1 MFKYWIPLG
10 IQFQYISMRGF
21 TLMELMVVMAL
32 AATAALSL
40 FAFSDGLTDILIDDV
55 YELAGDVY
63 YEVPSDRGVILA
75 ARLENKLLELVASAS
90 AVYCF
95 GGINDNLGGPN
106 GGRMPPMVGTFKPTS
121 IVAMDG
127 ATQVAAIESF
137 NVGSADRF
145 RAVNAVQFSGHWE
158 SAYQDADF
166 SLLILSG
173 FNTVSGILQVRRIL
187 NSGRVYYN
195 TQLHHGAGLSQTMRY
210 GICAL
215 EDADVWA
222 LDVGAIHLWERQDA
236 VWNREE
242 ERFNLIVLPDPGV
255 GAANSQ
261 VQVSSSMKHLIP
273 VTW

>member
-1 MFKYWIPLG
+1 
-10 IQFQYISMRGF
+10 
-21 TLMELMVVMAL
+21 
-32 AATAALSL
+32 
-40 FAFSDGLTDILIDDV
+40 
-55 YELAGDVY
+55 
-63 YEVPSDRGVILA
+63 
-75 ARLENKLLELVASAS
+75 
-90 AVYCF
+90 
-95 GGINDNLGGPN
+95 
-106 GGRMPPMVGTFKPTS
+106 MPPMVGTFKPTS

-215 EDADVWA
+215 EDAI
-222 LDVGAIHLWERQDA
+222 LGR
-236 VWNREE
+236 
-242 ERFNLIVLPDPGV
+242 
-255 GAANSQ
+255 
-261 VQVSSSMKHLIP
+261 SMLEQYICGNAKMLFGIEKKSDSI
-273 VTW
+273 